1 MTTIVAQRTILMAL
15 LLLTSLVHGATERA
29 LEVRDRRL
37 PLCPDSPNCV
47 GTLDNSEDHAIAPYR
62 YRKSLNEAKAVLK
75 QVFNELNRTELVKE
89 EDTYLQYE
97 VRSFMFRF
105 VDNVEFVFDDASKT
119 IHFRS
124 AARSGYYDFG
134 VNRRRMEKVRGLLM
148 GKL

>member
-1 MTTIVAQRTILMAL
+1 MAL

-29 LEVRDRRL
+29 LEVKDRQL

-47 GTLDNSEDHAIAPYR
+47 STFDNSENHAIAPYR
-62 YRKSLNEAKAVLK
+62 YQKSLNEAKAVLK
-75 QVFNELNRTELVKE
+75 QVFNELNRTQLVKE
-89 EDTYLQYE
+89 EDAYLQYE
-97 VRSFMFRF
+97 VRSFLFRF
-105 VDNVEFVFDDASKT
+105 VDDVEFVFVDASKT

-134 VNRRRMEKVRGLLM
+134 VNRRRMEEVRGLLM

>member
-1 MTTIVAQRTILMAL
+1 MVAQRTILMAL

-29 LEVRDRRL
+29 LEVKDRQL

-47 GTLDNSEDHAIAPYR
+47 STLDNSENHAIAPYR
-62 YRKSLNEAKAVLK
+62 YQKSLNEAKAVLK
-75 QVFNELNRTELVKE
+75 QVFNELNRTQLVKE
-89 EDTYLQYE
+89 EDAYLQYE
-97 VRSFMFRF
+97 VRSFLFRF
-105 VDNVEFVFDDASKT
+105 VDDVEFLFDDASKT